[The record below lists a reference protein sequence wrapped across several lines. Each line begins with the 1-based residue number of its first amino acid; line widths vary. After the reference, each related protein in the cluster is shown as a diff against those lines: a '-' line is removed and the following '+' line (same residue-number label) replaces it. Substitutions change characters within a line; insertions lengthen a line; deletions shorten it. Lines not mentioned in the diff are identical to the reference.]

1 MKKKRTKQFYTVW
14 YTWRAPCSYA
24 LVTKYEGATV
34 DSATSARQL
43 RKNWKRLHPHAR
55 ITKLKRA

>member
-1 MKKKRTKQFYTVW
+1 MSKRTKNLYTVW
-14 YTWRAPCSYA
+14 YTWRAGPSYA
-24 LVTKYEGATV
+24 KGTKFEGATV

-55 ITKLKRA
+55 ITRTKRA